1 MIAVFRP
8 TRPGDADA
16 VLRCVRMLRA
26 VRAVIERRGFCPTGK
41 GGGVDNSCGSGGGGG
56 APPQVKAWAE
66 KKFAK
71 PEHAKAFAEWFG
83 DSKVVDDRGEPLLIH
98 KGMLKK
104 DWKTGQDIVSVE
116 STNGPWA
123 GFFSDDK
130 QVADKFASAFR
141 FAGDTQIVSGYAS
154 IKKPYVIDAQ
164 GKPAKSV
171 QFDAIEDSPSGPRIA
186 VSPRIKKIIDSGDY
200 DGIVI
205 KNTSDEGNIFVPFN
219 PESVK
224 SKDNKGSFDPK
235 SKDFRRSLQRRGCGA
250 NADGGGGFQPG
261 NTCGKGDGAGGSDDD
276 SSRPPHGTSA
286 DDAAS
291 STTIKSEAGDIVQTD
306 RSDVNGEEY
315 LDEIER
321 DGEDRGLVVE
331 FDQAQE
337 MQESADLDVE
347 DNNTVAA
354 YAGAAYEYFTGQDV
368 NNSNADEVID
378 SYGFDHGSFDSE
390 TASLM
395 VDDRM
400 FEAEREWE
408 ELDKTEWNQDWDSL
422 SEDEQEESKDE
433 WMNDKRMEVE
443 GEVEKLRDEARS
455 AAVESMR
462 RELESGTAAST
473 LACCMQLYRGIRVP
487 EVALNQMLQD
497 GYVVHEGC
505 NSWTT
510 SRGTAKTFSGGSSS
524 AGGADRPSIV
534 LVARKPRVGLVN
546 TNDSLD
552 EKEVIRPPSR
562 MRIQR
567 VVKTKTK
574 IFLYVDED
582 EDYKAEAN

>member
-1 MIAVFRP
+1 
-8 TRPGDADA
+8 
-16 VLRCVRMLRA
+16 VLRCVRILRA
-26 VRAVIERRGFCPTGK
+26 VQATIERRGFCPTGE
-41 GGGVDNSCGSGGGGG
+41 GGGIDNSCATNKGGGGG
-56 APPQVKAWAE
+56 
-66 KKFAK
+66 
-71 PEHAKAFAEWFG
+71 
-83 DSKVVDDRGEPLLIH
+83 
-98 KGMLKK
+98 
-104 DWKTGQDIVSVE
+104 
-116 STNGPWA
+116 
-123 GFFSDDK
+123 
-130 QVADKFASAFR
+130 
-141 FAGDTQIVSGYAS
+141 
-154 IKKPYVIDAQ
+154 
-164 GKPAKSV
+164 
-171 QFDAIEDSPSGPRIA
+171 
-186 VSPRIKKIIDSGDY
+186 
-200 DGIVI
+200 
-205 KNTSDEGNIFVPFN
+205 
-219 PESVK
+219 
-224 SKDNKGSFDPK
+224 
-235 SKDFRRSLQRRGCGA
+235 
-250 NADGGGGFQPG
+250 
-261 NTCGKGDGAGGSDDD
+261 DDD
-276 SSRPPHGTSA
+276 SSRPAHGTSA
-286 DDAAS
+286 DEAAS
-291 STTIKSEAGDIVQTD
+291 SATIKSEAGDIVQTD

-337 MQESADLDVE
+337 MQENADLDAE
-347 DNNTVAA
+347 DNMTVAA

-368 NNSNADEVID
+368 NNSNADEMID
-378 SYGFDHGSFDSE
+378 SYGFDHGAIDSE
-390 TASLM
+390 TASSM
-395 VDDRM
+395 VNDRM
-400 FEAEREWE
+400 IEAEREWE

-433 WMNDKRMEVE
+433 WMGDKRMEVE
-443 GEVEKLRDEARS
+443 GEIEELRNEARS

-510 SRGTAKTFSGGSSS
+510 SRGTAKSFSGGSSS
-524 AGGADRPSIV
+524 SGGADRPSIV